1 MSAVGVMAVMARAPA
16 CGRTS
21 PVDAA
26 KTTPTLR
33 SRTAAR
39 RPAEVADVAMPWPSY
54 TKLMALRF
62 IGTLPSPV
70 VRTRVFARSRCV
82 TRTLNPVLI
91 GSNRFI
97 G

>member
-1 MSAVGVMAVMARAPA
+1 
-16 CGRTS
+16 
-21 PVDAA
+21 
-26 KTTPTLR
+26 
-33 SRTAAR
+33 
-39 RPAEVADVAMPWPSY
+39 MPWPSY
-54 TKLMALRF
+54 AKLMALRF

-91 GSNRFI
+91 GSNRFM

>member
-1 MSAVGVMAVMARAPA
+1 MSAVGVMAAMAPA

-39 RPAEVADVAMPWPSY
+39 RPAEVADAATPWPSY
-54 TKLMALRF
+54 AKLMAMRF

-70 VRTRVFARSRCV
+70 VRARVFARSRCV